1 MKKLFLLFA
10 FISLALIGCSDDEKN
25 NDDNTTGPSDETM
38 SFPLAIGNWWTYN
51 EYSYDA
57 ETETQ
62 GELLGTSKIEIVE
75 KTTFKGKTAYLIET
89 DADDEFN
96 NSYFSNEDNNIWVG
110 GLSFE
115 DDEFD
120 LAPDWMLF
128 FDSDSDTWEVMNVD
142 FTNGD
147 SEEEVSIKITGT
159 GTKMGE
165 TSATMNGN
173 SYDGIMFRHV
183 LNSTFTFTIFGEK
196 VTETSTTTSDYIL
209 LDGVGLYKI
218 TTVNENVDEEDPNTV
233 EVLTDFMVN

>member
-10 FISLALIGCSDDEKN
+10 FVSLALIGCSDDDS
-25 NDDNTTGPSDETM
+25 DDNTTGPSDESI
-38 SFPLAIGNWWTYN
+38 SFPLAVGNWWTYN

-62 GELLGTSKIEIVE
+62 GELLSSSKIEIVE
-75 KTTFKGKTAYLIET
+75 KTTFKGKTAYLVET
-89 DADDEFN
+89 DEDDEFN
-96 NSYFSNEDNNIWVG
+96 GSYFSNENNDIWIG

-115 DDEFD
+115 DDEFGI
-120 LAPDWMLF
+120 APDWMHF
-128 FDSDSDTWEVMNVD
+128 YDSDSDTWEVMNVD

-147 SEEEVSIKITGT
+147 SEEEISIKIIGT

-165 TSATMNGN
+165 TSATINGK
-173 SYDGIMFRHV
+173 SYDGIKFRHV
-183 LNSTFTFTIFGEK
+183 LSSSFTFTIFGEK
-196 VTETSTTTSDYIL
+196 INETTTTTSDYIL

-218 TTVNENVDEEDPNTV
+218 TTVNEDVDEEDPNTV